1 MAGARHKQAFIST
14 HRDFDTERGG
24 SALQLLEGLTDS
36 RDAAGQ
42 NAIIQVRKDQFE
54 TVGAMIVFDT
64 CQERLQGQGEEQGP
78 QGVSLLHT

>member
-1 MAGARHKQAFIST
+1 MAGARYKQAFIST

-42 NAIIQVRKDQFE
+42 NAIIQVRKDQLE
-54 TVGAMIVFDT
+54 TIGALVVFDAG
-64 CQERLQGQGEEQGP
+64 QERLQGQREKEGP
-78 QGVSLLHT
+78 QGVSLLNT